1 MGRHWNPNDDL
12 ARLRGGTEPQLRWP
26 DGATAGL
33 VMVASACLAIGLV
46 LYKMAAPRD
55 IFGG

>member
-1 MGRHWNPNDDL
+1 MSRHWNPNDDL
-12 ARLRGGTEPQLRWP
+12 ARLRDPAQPQLRWP
-26 DGATAGL
+26 EGATAGL
-33 VMVASACLAIGLV
+33 VMVAGACVAIGIL